1 MKKVTVTDI
10 ARELG
15 VTPSTV
21 SRALSNKNRI
31 SEKTKKLV
39 LKTAKK
45 LGYAPNIHARR
56 LQGGPANCIGVCCS
70 KGLETPEVD
79 YYMLELLQS
88 LVQSSAKSS
97 FSLELINTGNKEKL
111 LQMLETR
118 QIDGLIIIDDNP
130 QECGKIANFLANYPC
145 VLIGHSEQAKQK
157 RTAVVAIDNESG
169 SRMATKHLI
178 DSGHKRIGFIRGVPG
193 NPKRDDKYEGFSSE
207 MEKGG
212 CKILAKAIVNAG
224 PTIDGAMKAAKILL
238 KSKVTAVL
246 CETDWIALG
255 LIHTLKELGI
265 AIPDDLS
272 VVGFNDTA
280 FSAYISPSLTTVRIP
295 GNELAEAAVNLLTQ
309 LIKNK
314 ISTGYVIVGTEL
326 ICRKS
331 TARRSKLTSRKAS
344 ETSATVLK
352 TKSCKSKIKNQK

>member
-10 ARELG
+10 AKELG

-31 SEKTKKLV
+31 GEKTKKLV

-56 LQGGPANCIGVCCS
+56 LQGAPANCIGVCCS
-70 KGLETPEVD
+70 QGLETQDVD

-88 LVQSSAKSS
+88 LVQSSAGSG
-97 FSLELINTGNKEKL
+97 FSLELINTGDKEKL
-111 LQMLETR
+111 LQMLDSR
-118 QIDGLIIIDDNP
+118 QIDGLIIIVDNP
-130 QECGKIANFLANYPC
+130 KDCGKIADFLAKYPC
-145 VLIGHSEQAKQK
+145 VLIGQPEQAKQK
-157 RTAVVAIDNESG
+157 KTAVVAIDNESG
-169 SRMATKHLI
+169 SRNATKHLI
-178 DSGHKRIGFIRGVPG
+178 ELGHKRIGFIRGVPG
-193 NPKRDDKYEGFSSE
+193 NPKRDEKYEGFSSE
-207 MEKGG
+207 MKKGK

-224 PTIDGAMKAAKILL
+224 PTIEGAMLASKVLL

-255 LIHTLKELGI
+255 LIRAAKQMGI
-265 AIPDDLS
+265 DVPEKLS

-295 GNELAEAAVNLLTQ
+295 GTELAEAAVNLLTQ

-314 ISTGYVIVGTEL
+314 ISTGHVIVGTEL
-326 ICRKS
+326 ICRES
-331 TARRSKLTSRKAS
+331 TAK
-344 ETSATVLK
+344 
-352 TKSCKSKIKNQK
+352 KIG